1 MARKTI
7 GIDLGHCETA
17 AAMPHPAVG
26 SDTRNS
32 VDRLI
37 TAENN
42 VNVVATQI
50 GLTNAQM
57 EKLKGH
63 SSPDF
68 ELLSAIGPFA
78 IGELGYIQNGERF
91 QYFKTVPKD
100 FDKICARSKVGK
112 ECGITHAMVM
122 ACYVH
127 MVVNNI
133 IAYNNE
139 LIKEA
144 DRKDTTLLI
153 GCPTTADWTAEEA
166 SRKYADLVKTATGV
180 ESVRIIPES
189 RAAMFSSVDNGISN
203 ISAMNG
209 AVVFDFG
216 SSTADCT
223 YMLLGR
229 KIIEFSWELGASAIE
244 RAMASIALKNA
255 MAVYGNFSPDEVS
268 VESVLSTLRK
278 AKQEFY
284 TQKKKGTLDPDGLD
298 ISCSFRDEQQKKHSS
313 SVSIDDRFMEE
324 ATGRTLISIRC
335 DSHSTRTG
343 SWQQLCEAFFR
354 EAKGQIER
362 TTYVA
367 GKDEKGNPIYKHCT
381 VDTVVLTGGASA
393 MDFIKGLC
401 ESVFDEESIKIE
413 LNESNPSHTVSNGLA
428 WVSIA
433 DRNIKACHQ
442 AAKKVVLADETCGV
456 DALKSGVTAKMFE
469 AMYPELMAEID
480 KWANTPGDTLTAQD
494 LVDQINQ
501 KIEQAQFQEKIMA
514 ASGDGVKEWKE
525 KLSLSMSAAVNA
537 QAEVLFSKNV
547 ASSLMLPNDIWDQL
561 NAYAMNSS
569 QVNMESILKKIDFS
583 GIGLLIARGLA
594 HVIVFTIVAVI
605 LYPVLGPIG
614 GIPAYAAAELIA
626 PLIKDNSLK
635 KSRTQKKRKQM
646 AEDIKNYFK
655 KDNTKREILQAV
667 DNEIAK
673 SVASF
678 EQIVDAL
685 LDAAFK
691 IVTLQKFDVETTRNE
706 LTEKV

>member
-1 MARKTI
+1 MAQKTI

-17 AAMPHPAVG
+17 AAMPRPVVG
-26 SDTRNS
+26 DAKNS

-63 SSPDF
+63 PSPDF

-91 QYFKTVPKD
+91 QYFKTAPKD

-133 IAYNNE
+133 ITYNYE
-139 LIKEA
+139 SIKED

-180 ESVRIIPES
+180 ASVRIVPES

-203 ISAMNG
+203 VSAMNG

-244 RAMASIALKNA
+244 RAMTSIALRNA
-255 MAVYGNFSPDEVS
+255 MAVHGNFSPDEVS

-278 AKQEFY
+278 AKEVFY
-284 TQKKKGTLDPDGLD
+284 TQKKKGALDPDGID
-298 ISCSFRDEQQKKHSS
+298 YICSFKDDQQKKHSS
-313 SVSIDDRFMEE
+313 SVSIDGRFMEE
-324 ATGRTLISIRC
+324 ATGRTPISIRC

-354 EAKGQIER
+354 EAKEQIER
-362 TTYVA
+362 ATYVA
-367 GKDEKGNPIYKHCT
+367 GKDEKGDPIYKHCT

-393 MDFIKGLC
+393 MDFIKELC
-401 ESVFDEESIKIE
+401 ESVFDDESIKIE
-413 LNESNPSHTVSNGLA
+413 LNESTPSHTVSNGLA

-442 AAKKVVLADETCGV
+442 AAKKAVLADKSCGV
-456 DALKSGVTAKMFE
+456 DDLKSGVTAKMFE
-469 AMYPELMAEID
+469 AMYPELMEEVD
-480 KWANTPGDTLTAQD
+480 KWANAPGDTLTLQD
-494 LVDQINQ
+494 LIDWMNKRVEG
-501 KIEQAQFQEKIMA
+501 KQFQEKITL
-514 ASGDGVKEWKE
+514 ASGEAIKEWKE
-525 KLSLSMSAAVNA
+525 KLSQSMSAAVNMQTGA
-537 QAEVLFSKNV
+537 LFSENV
-547 ASSLMLPNDIWDQL
+547 ASTLMLPKDIWGEL
-561 NAYAMNSS
+561 NVYSMNSD
-569 QVNMESILKKIDFS
+569 QMDIKALVKAMDITAKIVDIL
-583 GIGLLIARGLA
+583 
-594 HVIVFTIVAVI
+594 VAVLLFSPAGGVVFLAWLLDI
-605 LYPVLGPIG
+605 TENIKEWIRDRNLGG
-614 GIPAYAAAELIA
+614 AM
-626 PLIKDNSLK
+626 K
-635 KSRTQKKRKQM
+635 QKKRQKMTLQLKKAFM
-646 AEDIKNYFK
+646 A
-655 KDNTKREILQAV
+655 KDAKGNLLEAVSKEITQ
-667 DNEIAK
+667 
-673 SVASF
+673 SMQSF

-691 IVTLQKFDVETTRNE
+691 IVTLQKFDVETTENE